1 VRPLARDMTSCL
13 PVMRW
18 TASTCPHSIQDRWSD
33 NLVYRDLRKIKSVPA
48 NRELDDGLNQR

>member
-18 TASTCPHSIQDRWSD
+18 TASTPRSIQDRWSD

-48 NRELDDGLNQR
+48 NGEHDDGLNQR